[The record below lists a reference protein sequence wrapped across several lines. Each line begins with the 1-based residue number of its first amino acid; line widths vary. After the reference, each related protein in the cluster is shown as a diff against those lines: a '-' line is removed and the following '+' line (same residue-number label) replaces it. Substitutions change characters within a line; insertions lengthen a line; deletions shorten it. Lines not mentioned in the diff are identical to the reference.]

1 MEEWLYVI
9 GKHFSF
15 DYIIVPVLLF
25 FYYRAPLQ
33 RIDDTAVVMMAYGR
47 DGEAWKQHLI
57 KRYWQWPL
65 KVIAAFAAYTFI
77 CFYVI
82 NAEPGTPLL
91 VIGAWIMVFILIFV
105 FIWPAINCWKA
116 NKTFYELEAWRE
128 AEVERRIAAGIA
140 SSSDYYNHMQ
150 TVKRREYNRG
160 YSDGS
165 SNDWPEKI

>member
-1 MEEWLYVI
+1 MEEWLHVI
-9 GKHFSF
+9 GKNLNL
-15 DYIIVPVLLF
+15 DYILYLVLLF

-65 KVIAAFAAYTFI
+65 KLTAAIGGYLFL
-77 CFYVI
+77 CFGVFKP
-82 NAEPGTPLL
+82 EPLSLPLE
-91 VIGAWIMVFILIFV
+91 IGAAATVIFMIFV
-105 FIWPAINCWKA
+105 MIWPAINCWKA